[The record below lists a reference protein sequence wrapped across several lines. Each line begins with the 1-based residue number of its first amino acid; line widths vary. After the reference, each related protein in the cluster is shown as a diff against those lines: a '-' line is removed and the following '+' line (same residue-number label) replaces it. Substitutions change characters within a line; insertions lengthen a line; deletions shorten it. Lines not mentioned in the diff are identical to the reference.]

1 MLSHSFL
8 IATHVCLF
16 LITLSA
22 MSSVWASPLSSYRL
36 AFISRQTVQPYFPDT
51 PASCPICASGYPSIS
66 TCAEAAPV
74 LANFSSVIFNPGAFI
89 SVIKCSCTNTFQYVF
104 PQCADCF
111 EKTNQTAVLDTPDL
125 PSLVSNIRQL
135 CSFASSILGNASNAD
150 GETTP
155 SQSGTAASATGT
167 SASSTAQPS
176 NLPSWTASFVIA
188 GAVTLIIAYFDVVT
202 LAL

>member
-1 MLSHSFL
+1 MISHSFL
-8 IATHVCLF
+8 IATHICLF

-22 MSSVWASPLSSYRL
+22 TSTVWASPLSAYRL
-36 AFISRQTVQPYFPDT
+36 AFIPRQTAQPYFPDT
-51 PASCPICASGYPSIS
+51 PKSCPICASGYPSIS
-66 TCAEAAPV
+66 TCAQAAPA

-89 SVIKCSCTNTFQYVF
+89 SEIKCSCTDTFQSVF

-125 PSLVSNIRQL
+125 PSLVGNIRQL
-135 CSFASSILGNASNAD
+135 CSFASSLLGNASNGD

-167 SASSTAQPS
+167 SASSAAPPS
-176 NLPSWTASFVIA
+176 NLSSWTASFVI
-188 GAVTLIIAYFDVVT
+188 GSAVALIIVYASM
-202 LAL
+202 L